1 MFNKTKPNIVISETD
16 IDAALVYLRSLP
28 YREALPVSWDRQHLL
43 NSLNETIGL
52 NPRIDECYAIGP
64 GLYAIIKP
72 CGADT
77 AYRGEPDGRL
87 QVWLL
92 IRPCGTDPTRM
103 VSLQ

>member
-1 MFNKTKPNIVISETD
+1 MFNKTKQNLVISETD
-16 IDAALVYLRSLP
+16 IDSALAYLRSQP
-28 YREALPVSWDRQHLL
+28 YREPLPVSWDRQHLL
-43 NSLNETIGL
+43 NLLTETISHH
-52 NPRIDECYAIGP
+52 PRTDECYAIGP

-77 AYRGEPDGRL
+77 VFRGKPDGRL

-103 VSLQ
+103 VSLR